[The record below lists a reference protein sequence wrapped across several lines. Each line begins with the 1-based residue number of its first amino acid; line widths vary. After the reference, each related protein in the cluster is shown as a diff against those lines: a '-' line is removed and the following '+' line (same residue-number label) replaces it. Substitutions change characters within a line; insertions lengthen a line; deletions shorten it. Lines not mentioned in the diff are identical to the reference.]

1 MAKVGPPAQLRS
13 HPAQIVEVT
22 ETPTMAE
29 SMAESVA
36 DEISEFME
44 MATSPVKSLLQDKG
58 AIEVRRVRA
67 MSSANLIA
75 DHAAR
80 NNALNQIAE
89 TEAALLKRVMDE
101 SNMSR
106 PTGDPLKDSSTAATL
121 DVWYRTIFGKVIVH
135 DHYAVVYGRASFIF
149 QICLILLNAVV
160 SGLVFSQPA
169 FTSMQQDGKNEAGDA
184 FNLTTGIL
192 SVTVTVLAALASRLK
207 LGELSDAHKHSK
219 LAFVRL
225 KRRMD
230 MLRDVRKLPLVNPP
244 GCEDRDAH
252 LQEGDVHP
260 DWKEFISIWEDVA
273 SDAPFVSMART
284 RELYRLHIA
293 EAKDRMHV
301 GEAQDDMQVAIG
313 S

>member
-1 MAKVGPPAQLRS
+1 
-13 HPAQIVEVT
+13 
-22 ETPTMAE
+22 
-29 SMAESVA
+29 
-36 DEISEFME
+36 
-44 MATSPVKSLLQDKG
+44 
-58 AIEVRRVRA
+58 
-67 MSSANLIA
+67 
-75 DHAAR
+75 
-80 NNALNQIAE
+80 
-89 TEAALLKRVMDE
+89 
-101 SNMSR
+101 MSR

-219 LAFVRL
+219 LARSAEAAWTCCATCGSAA
-225 KRRMD
+225 RQPAQ
-230 MLRDVRKLPLVNPP
+230 LR
-244 GCEDRDAH
+244 GFDAH

-273 SDAPFVSMART
+273 SDAVRLDGAHA
-284 RELYRLHIA
+284 ELYRLHIA
-293 EAKDRMHV
+293 EARTECM
-301 GEAQDDMQVAIG
+301 
-313 S
+313 